1 MSRKKSNTKFIYH
14 FFWIKIKKNFIK
26 NYFRYIIGPPPYV
39 PYVGCSSTN
48 CHFLKSKSKLCCLK
62 LNQECVHSKATQI
75 SQYNFEKKAIILA
88 AENSNKVIY
97 NFIVPLRSMSLDRS
111 QLHPILLLFENEL
124 VVFIIILNQK
134 LH

>member
-1 MSRKKSNTKFIYH
+1 M
-14 FFWIKIKKNFIK
+14 
-26 NYFRYIIGPPPYV
+26 
-39 PYVGCSSTN
+39 
-48 CHFLKSKSKLCCLK
+48 
-62 LNQECVHSKATQI
+62 HSKATQI

-124 VVFIIILNQK
+124 VIFIIILNQK
-134 LH
+134 FH